1 MSTEQF
7 DYVLGL
13 VEPHI
18 SRLLTVYV
26 AVYVQ
31 GRTTQYDVVCSVNA
45 EVVNAPTVNP
55 CPGNGFF
62 ATFTGNG
69 GGVKIPPGISRVLEH
84 IARKFQRLPL
94 TRFSS
99 GTADVIGH
107 RCVP

>member
-69 GGVKIPPGISRVLEH
+69 GGGKNTPRHISSSRAHSEKIP
-84 IARKFQRLPL
+84 
-94 TRFSS
+94 
-99 GTADVIGH
+99 TATPH
-107 RCVP
+107 AF